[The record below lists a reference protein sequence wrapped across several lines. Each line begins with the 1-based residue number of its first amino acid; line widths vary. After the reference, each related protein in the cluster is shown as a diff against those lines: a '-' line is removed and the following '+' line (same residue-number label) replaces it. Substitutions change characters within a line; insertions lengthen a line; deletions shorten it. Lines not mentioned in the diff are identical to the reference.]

1 MMIPSTPLVPS
12 KVSLFT
18 RTVDRDYHW
27 FRSEPNRTHVE
38 LNARLLADQ
47 DANPDSPSTFLL
59 FRSKNEISIMVAR
72 LKTDRKDHSLT
83 PIYNTLCLA
92 FDTKDQS
99 KVYSYAAWL
108 LDNIHS
114 EEIRKTLLL
123 ESEKVFNKG
132 EGFLPELPP
141 PPADS
146 SRQTEAAESNHAYRS
161 NADNCL
167 AVRQYL
173 LNKSST
179 INGEHDSN
187 TETRELV
194 LSTGLVHL
202 DTLSN
207 VINDNNVNCVVAL
220 SRSSSV
226 SKNGTSLKKKKLKF
240 PLPLIKAKILFVA
253 LLIMMFVVLCIC
265 ILIFNQL

>member
-1 MMIPSTPLVPS
+1 MMSPSTPLMPS
-12 KVSLFT
+12 KVFLFT

-27 FRSEPNRTHVE
+27 MRSEPNRTHVE

-59 FRSKNEISIMVAR
+59 FRSEKEISIMVAR
-72 LKTDRKDHSLT
+72 LKTDRKDHSMT

-146 SRQTEAAESNHAYRS
+146 SRQIDPANSNHAYRS

-179 INGEHDSN
+179 INGEHESN

-226 SKNGTSLKKKKLKF
+226 SEIGTSLKKKKLIF
-240 PLPLIKAKILFVA
+240 PLPMIKSKK
-253 LLIMMFVVLCIC
+253 LLIALAMAFAL
-265 ILIFNQL
+265 ILLLLFLYYNKS

>member
-1 MMIPSTPLVPS
+1 MMSPSTPFMPS
-12 KVSLFT
+12 KVFLFT

-59 FRSKNEISIMVAR
+59 FRSENEISIMVAR
-72 LKTDRKDHSLT
+72 LKTDRKDHSMT
-83 PIYNTLCLA
+83 PIYNTLCLE
-92 FDTKDQS
+92 FHTQDQS

-146 SRQTEAAESNHAYRS
+146 SRQIFPANSNHAYRS
-161 NADNCL
+161 NTDNCL

-194 LSTGLVHL
+194 LSTGLINL

-226 SKNGTSLKKKKLKF
+226 SKTGTSLKKKQLIL
-240 PLPLIKAKILFVA
+240 PLPIIKSKNLLIA
-253 LLIMMFVVLCIC
+253 LLMMFVMLCLC